1 MGIDK
6 KDDADFSPIVSTP
19 LKIENFRYWCQ
30 KVLPLSYDDSLSY
43 YELLCKTVNY
53 LNNII
58 NDVNVLGTSVDNIN
72 KAYNEL
78 QNYVNN
84 YFDSLDVQQEINKKL
99 DEMAKDGT
107 LQHLIGDYITN
118 IKIGNILNYGADST
132 GLTNSTGA
140 IIECSQKYDVIY
152 FPKGSYLCDN
162 LTFTNKEIIGADA
175 TIINHN
181 TAGYAITLNNSK
193 MSNITLQSDYNSEN
207 KLNGI
212 LSTSTTGVGNLQKE
226 ILSNIFVTHFGGDGI
241 TFNNTANIT
250 NCRVEYCNGKG
261 YYLKS
266 TDNIVNNCSSLCT
279 GNTGLNTTNANVIN
293 GGAYYWGGVKNGDLN
308 TTSDIPNLIVRGSN
322 SLINT
327 KLQDSFKRQIIL
339 ADNARGNIIN
349 ISSSSCGE
357 NTFDGIPIDVRTAHF
372 NKITCCY
379 GNGFVNSQ
387 IKQLITMY
395 GNAFYNDINVS
406 FTNGADTQAYN
417 LYSIINL
424 NEINHTNKITVNNID
439 YSKKPNNFN
448 AIRDND
454 GKLLDTT
461 FNNIYGFT
469 LEPFAVSE
477 TLNSFYVS
485 LDLNLTKPTDN
496 ITWSVNLNTTTGHS
510 IPVTTLVNKH
520 NNQPCCAFIDFNEP
534 VRNIFITANKLI
546 SGSINTAYFSYTK

>member
-1 MGIDK
+1 MGIVK
-6 KDDADFSPIVSTP
+6 KDPANFNPNV
-19 LKIENFRYWCQ
+19 KIPSKVDSFRLWCQ
-30 KVLPLSYDDSLSY
+30 KVLPLVYDDSLSY
-43 YELLCKTVNY
+43 YELLCKVVDY
-53 LNNII
+53 LNNTIADI
-58 NDVNVLGTSVDNIN
+58 NTLGDDVDNLN
-72 KAYNEL
+72 KAYNKL
-78 QNYVNN
+78 QDYVNN
-84 YFDSLDVQQEINKKL
+84 YFDNLDVQQEINNKL

-107 LQHLIGDYITN
+107 LQRLIGDYIN
-118 IKIGNILNYGADST
+118 NMKIGNILNFGADST
-132 GLTNSTGA
+132 GLTNSTNA
-140 IIECSQKYDVIY
+140 IIECSQNYDVIY
-152 FPKGSYLCDN
+152 FPNGKYLCDN
-162 LTFTNKEIIGADA
+162 LTFNNKEIVGTNA

-181 TAGYAITLNNSK
+181 TSGYAITLNDSK
-193 MSNITLQSDYNSEN
+193 MSNITLRSDYNSEN

-212 LSTSTTGVGNLQKE
+212 LSTSTTGTGNLQKE
-226 ILSNIFVTHFGGDGI
+226 ILSNVFVTHFGGDGI

-261 YYLKS
+261 IYLKS
-266 TDNIVNNCSSLCT
+266 TDNILNNCTTLCT
-279 GNTGLNTTNANVIN
+279 GDIGVNTSNANVIN

-308 TTSDIPNLIVRGSN
+308 TTSSIPNLIVKGSN

-327 KLQDSFKRQIIL
+327 KLQDSFQRQIVL

-357 NTFDGIPIDVRTAHF
+357 NTFDGIPIDIRGAHF

-395 GNAFYNDINVS
+395 GNAFYNDINIS
-406 FTNGADTQAYN
+406 LTNGADTQAYN

-439 YSKKPNNFN
+439 YSKKPNTFN

-454 GKLLDTT
+454 GKLLSTS

-477 TLNSFYVS
+477 TLNSFYIS

-496 ITWSVNLNTTTGHS
+496 ITWTATLNTTGGHR
-510 IPVTTLVNKH
+510 IPVTTLVNKY
-520 NNQPCCAFIDFNEP
+520 NNQPCCAFINFNEP
-534 VRNIFITANKLI
+534 VRNLTVIANKLI
-546 SGSINTAYFSYTK
+546 SGSINSAYFSYTK